1 MQPEYTVTKPVGKEG
16 KQDLPPLQLNI
27 IDELS
32 AKLLRPRHPT
42 NVGKVLRTFAR
53 DNHRRVR

>member
-1 MQPEYTVTKPVGKEG
+1 MQMQPEYTPKKLVG
-16 KQDLPPLQLNI
+16 KQDLPPLQPNI

-32 AKLLRPRHPT
+32 AKLLRPRHPV